1 MSYYSICIV
10 RQLQLIFRT
19 ALYPLIIL
27 RSEANE
33 RIMTCVNMTVQFN
46 ATNSPL
52 SIFVPSP
59 SPLYLRRCASHATY
73 HLTLRL

>member
-1 MSYYSICIV
+1 MAQKKCFII
-10 RQLQLIFRT
+10 
-19 ALYPLIIL
+19 PLIIL
-27 RSEANE
+27 LSVRNEGTNE
-33 RIMTCVNMTVQFN
+33 RIITCVNMTVQFN

-52 SIFVPSP
+52 SILVPSP